1 MRRPSSVG
9 DRASE
14 AQERSTVRGSAQAHS
29 NGQNP
34 GYGARP
40 TRARA
45 ATRAEAARAAGPGG
59 SNEPAKRLSTHMH
72 TQSGACTACAVQTA
86 KVGEYPGLAPRRA
99 RACRARQRRP
109 RAPGRGP
116 GTRSKSCRGR
126 PREMAWPA
134 NAGLWSAK
142 SAKSAFPYHPRNK
155 QNTPFFNMD
164 VVYTLELT
172 VERAACVW
180 PYDRL
185 NP

>member
-45 ATRAEAARAAGPGG
+45 AKRTDAARAAGPGG

-72 TQSGACTACAVQTA
+72 TQSGACAACAVQMA

-116 GTRSKSCRGR
+116 GMRSKSCPGR
-126 PREMAWPA
+126 SREMAWPA
-134 NAGLWSAK
+134 NAARWSAK
-142 SAKSAFPYHPRNK
+142 SPKSSAKSANRNRR
-155 QNTPFFNMD
+155 TFFFFFFKF
-164 VVYTLELT
+164 V
-172 VERAACVW
+172 
-180 PYDRL
+180 
-185 NP
+185 

>member
-45 ATRAEAARAAGPGG
+45 ATRADAARAAGPGG

-72 TQSGACTACAVQTA
+72 TQSGACAACAVQTA

-109 RAPGRGP
+109 SGIKAAPGM
-116 GTRSKSCRGR
+116 RSQSCRGR
-126 PREMAWPA
+126 PRKVAEPARTQLLAEVWP
-134 NAGLWSAK
+134 K
-142 SAKSAFPYHPRNK
+142 SAD
-155 QNTPFFNMD
+155 FFLLLLLLLLYPPD
-164 VVYTLELT
+164 AHARR
-172 VERAACVW
+172 RATGVTQGALFEIS
-180 PYDRL
+180 L
-185 NP
+185 NGTFF

>member
-45 ATRAEAARAAGPGG
+45 ATRADAARAAGPGG

-72 TQSGACTACAVQTA
+72 TQSGACAACAVQTA

-109 RAPGRGP
+109 SGIKAAPGM
-116 GTRSKSCRGR
+116 RSQSCRGR
-126 PREMAWPA
+126 PREVAEPA
-134 NAGLWSAK
+134 STAVAK
-142 SAKSAFPYHPRNK
+142 VGRFRNFSK
-155 QNTPFFNMD
+155 QKRKKTTFFNIFCNSIPLR
-164 VVYTLELT
+164 TK
-172 VERAACVW
+172 
-180 PYDRL
+180 
-185 NP
+185 

>member
-45 ATRAEAARAAGPGG
+45 ATRADAARATGPGG

-72 TQSGACTACAVQTA
+72 SQSGACAACAVQTA

-109 RAPGRGP
+109 SGIKAAPGM
-116 GTRSKSCRGR
+116 RSQSCLGR
-126 PREMAWPA
+126 PREEKLAQA
-134 NAGLWSAK
+134 HDAGRVDLVE
-142 SAKSAFPYHPRNK
+142 
-155 QNTPFFNMD
+155 D
-164 VVYTLELT
+164 GDLGLVVVAGTQGVGLE
-172 VERAACVW
+172 VR
-180 PYDRL
+180 DRRDSGG
-185 NP
+185 PSSV